1 MKKVIQTLALGLTA
15 LLTLGLTSCDDD
27 QDTAYYLAG
36 QWHGSIYDGNR
47 SYDATFC
54 FYQYDDYSTSGT
66 GWETDRGW
74 YNYSQAPFHWWV
86 RNGEIFIQY
95 DDNSNLRVW
104 LKGNI
109 PHSRY
114 DDEMHGFFVDDRTGE
129 TLAEYDLYQT
139 MDNGKP
145 TVFET
150 TNN

>member
-36 QWHGSIYDGNR
+36 QWHGSIYDGNYN
-47 SYDATFC
+47 YDATFY

-95 DDNSNLRVW
+95 DDNSNVRVW

-139 MDNGKP
+139 MGNSKP
-145 TVFET
+145 TEFET
-150 TNN
+150 KNN

>member
-47 SYDATFC
+47 SYDATFY

-74 YNYSQAPFHWWV
+74 YNYSQAPLHWWV

-95 DDNSNLRVW
+95 NDNSNLRVW

-139 MDNGKP
+139 MGNGKP

>member
-27 QDTAYYLAG
+27 
-36 QWHGSIYDGNR
+36 H
-47 SYDATFC
+47 
-54 FYQYDDYSTSGT
+54 STSGT

-139 MDNGKP
+139 MGNGKP

>member
-47 SYDATFC
+47 SYDATFY

-86 RNGEIFIQY
+86 RNGEIFIQKKK
-95 DDNSNLRVW
+95 NSQVINKW
-104 LKGNI
+104 
-109 PHSRY
+109 
-114 DDEMHGFFVDDRTGE
+114 
-129 TLAEYDLYQT
+129 
-139 MDNGKP
+139 
-145 TVFET
+145 
-150 TNN
+150 